1 MKIMKIFVSSVC
13 TFFLTFS
20 VASAAIPGMQG
31 SQHIGFTV
39 PNVDQAVSF
48 FEDVIGCE
56 YFYSIGPFGPFE
68 DNWMS
73 ENLNVHKDAVIKVAH
88 LLRCGNGPA
97 LEIFEYSSPDQN
109 TQQPKN
115 SDIGGHHIA
124 FYVDD
129 MTKAVEYLK
138 SEGVKVLGEPHTF
151 TDTGMKGLTWVYFM
165 APWGM
170 QLEIVSYPH
179 GQGYERNTGRRMWDP
194 RY

>member
-1 MKIMKIFVSSVC
+1 MNIKNNVFLPLLFVSSI
-13 TFFLTFS
+13 
-20 VASAAIPGMQG
+20 ANAGMPGMQG

-39 PNVDQAVSF
+39 PNVDQAVEF
-48 FEDVIGCE
+48 FEEVIGCE
-56 YFYSIGPFGPFE
+56 YFYSIGPFGPFD
-68 DNWMS
+68 DNWMT
-73 ENLNVHKDAVIKVAH
+73 ENLNVHKEAVINVAH

-129 MTKAVEYLK
+129 MEEAVDYLESK
-138 SEGVKVLGEPHTF
+138 GVRVLGEPHTF
-151 TDTGMKGLTWVYFM
+151 TDTGMKGLTWVYFL

-170 QLEIVSYPH
+170 QLEIVSYPY
-179 GQGYERNTGRRMWDP
+179 GQGYEQNTGRRMWDP

>member
-1 MKIMKIFVSSVC
+1 MNKKNVVAVALFL
-13 TFFLTFS
+13 FFCRA
-20 VASAAIPGMQG
+20 VQAGMPGMQG

-39 PNVDQAVSF
+39 PDVKQAVAF

-68 DNWMS
+68 DNWMTA
-73 ENLNVHKDAVIKVAH
+73 NLNVHKDAVIKTAH

-109 TQQPKN
+109 TQQPRN

-129 MTKAVEYLK
+129 MDKAVEHLESK
-138 SEGVKVLGEPHTF
+138 GVRVLGEPHTF
-151 TDTGMKGLTWVYFM
+151 TDTGMEGLTWVYFL

-170 QLEIVSYPH
+170 QLEIVSYPY